1 MAIYNLGSIN
11 IDHFYRLPHLVRPG
25 ETLAADNYSQG
36 LGGKGANQ
44 SVAIAKTENQVFHI
58 GALNRA
64 DSHYFEQ
71 LKSYHIDLTHTQ
83 QLDYPSGHGIVMVDE
98 VSGENQIVVYPGA
111 NHQISESMIDNAL
124 ADANPGD
131 WALTQNETTQAS
143 YFFKTA
149 KSKGLK
155 LCYSAAPFVAETT
168 IELLPMIDMLVVN
181 QIEAQELEAATG
193 KPIAALGIK
202 HTLITQGS
210 AGVRYIGTQGELFI
224 EAPKVSA
231 VDTTG
236 AGDTFL
242 GLFLGRFDAGSDL
255 VDSIKYAVSGAALQV
270 MQPGTADAIPEHSSI
285 LEMLQKSFS

>member
-25 ETLAADNYSQG
+25 ETLAAETYTQG

-44 SVAIAKTENQVFHI
+44 SVAIAKSKNQVLHI
-58 GALNRA
+58 GALSRA
-64 DSHYFEQ
+64 DNRYFEQ
-71 LKSYHIDLTHTQ
+71 LKNYNIDLTHTH
-83 QLDYPSGHGIVMVDE
+83 QLDFPSGHGIVMVDE

-111 NHQISESMIDNAL
+111 NHQISESMIDSAL
-124 ADANPGD
+124 ATANPDD

-168 IELLPMIDMLVVN
+168 IELLPIIDMLVVN
-181 QIEAQELEAATG
+181 QIEAQELEATTG
-193 KPIAALGIK
+193 KPIAELGIE

-210 AGVRYIGTQGELFI
+210 TGVRYIGTQGDFFVD
-224 EAPKVSA
+224 APKVSA

-242 GLFLGRFDAGSDL
+242 GLFLGRFDTGVTL
-255 VDSIKYAVSGAALQV
+255 EESIKYAVAGAALQV
-270 MQPGTADAIPEHSSI
+270 TQPGTADAIPDHTSI
-285 LEMLQKSFS
+285 LEMLAKL